1 MCKLIKVVVE
11 PVICE
16 IVAECEFV
24 ARTEAREVMKVVA
37 ETGICEEIFE
47 PACLILSMLIMHV

>member
-1 MCKLIKVVVE
+1 MVE
-11 PVICE
+11 AVICE
-16 IVAECEFV
+16 LETDCEFE
-24 ARTEAREVMKVVA
+24 AKTEAREVTKVVA